1 MTFDVHSKLLLPIF
15 ASPKLKKDVEK
26 RNGTKKAGAETMIH
40 AFQQAMIQSPD
51 FDLSSADAI
60 KASKISSAMKR
71 WSKRVSTAIAKA
83 ANRGVAFKAAQLG
96 DSIFEHQSETLMTE
110 ATTVNSL
117 FMKKSWTT

>member
-71 WSKRVSTAIAKA
+71 WSSASLRLLLKQQIEASPSRRLSWVTQ
-83 ANRGVAFKAAQLG
+83 FL
-96 DSIFEHQSETLMTE
+96 SINLK
-110 ATTVNSL
+110 L
-117 FMKKSWTT
+117 